1 MFQQGCF
8 LGKKK
13 GGIKRGS
20 FYSMCVPT
28 GVPYVQVGI
37 STGLTARVAWKYNKR
52 TTMHSSARVSVVG
65 GASQVEVGARY
76 RWGRLT
82 STGLAVAYG
91 TQV

>member
-1 MFQQGCF
+1 
-8 LGKKK
+8 
-13 GGIKRGS
+13 
-20 FYSMCVPT
+20 MCVPT
-28 GVPYVQVGI
+28 GVAYVQVGI